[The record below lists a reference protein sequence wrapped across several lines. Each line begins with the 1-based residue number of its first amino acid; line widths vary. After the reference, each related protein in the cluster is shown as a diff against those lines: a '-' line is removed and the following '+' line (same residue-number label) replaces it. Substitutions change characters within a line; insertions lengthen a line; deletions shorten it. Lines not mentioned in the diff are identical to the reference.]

1 MMVANLKKNRFPMDD
16 ILAADSVP
24 NRLQPN
30 CLNNLI
36 NHKRLKIA
44 VLIRDFVT
52 TGGAERYACEVT
64 RRLAREHEV
73 HVFCQNWDATV
84 SEVIAFHRIPKPLA
98 KPSFVNQLLFS
109 FFTRRALASA
119 RPAFDIVHSHDKVT
133 AFDLLTIHCPC
144 FRGFITDKKTW
155 LSRLLIWLS
164 VITSPRS
171 LGYLGL
177 EKGQFTLRPDRRLIA
192 VSTSVKEDVQH
203 NYPLPG
209 SFFSLA
215 QPGADYEQI
224 RAVVDMA
231 DRQALRQQY
240 HFGPDDF
247 VLLFV
252 GTEFKRKGLATLL
265 AAMAKLDDQRVRLL
279 VAGGGGGKMQIF
291 KQLAQDLGLADR
303 VAFAGL
309 VRDVF
314 PLYALADLFVLPTIS
329 DPCPMS
335 PVEAMAGG
343 LATIMSR
350 SPFCGTAEHIRQDE
364 ALILQDPTDL
374 DELVA
379 AIRQGMD
386 RDCRA
391 QLQEKGQRLAQTLS
405 WEKTAAATLEAYQ
418 QLLDARPP
426 KS

>member
-52 TGGAERYACEVT
+52 TGGAERYACEVP

-252 GTEFKRKGLATLL
+252 GTEFKRKGLGNLL
-265 AAMAKLDDQRVRLL
+265 AALARLDAPKVRLL

>member
-1 MMVANLKKNRFPMDD
+1 MVANLKT
-16 ILAADSVP
+16 DSVP
-24 NRLQPN
+24 NRLQSN
-30 CLNNLI
+30 SLNNLSS
-36 NHKRLKIA
+36 HKRLKIA

-64 RRLAREHEV
+64 RRLAQAHEV
-73 HVFCQNWDATV
+73 HLFCQSWDASI
-84 SEVIAFHRIPKPLA
+84 SESITFHRIPKLLA

-119 RPAFDIVHSHDKVT
+119 RHVFDIVHSHDKVT
-133 AFDLLTIHCPC
+133 TFDLLTIHCPC
-144 FRGFITDKKTW
+144 YRGFITDKKRW
-155 LSRLLIWLS
+155 LNKLLVWLS

-203 NYPLPG
+203 NYPLPD

-215 QPGADYEQI
+215 HPGADYARI
-224 RAVVDMA
+224 HAVVDQA
-231 DRQALRQQY
+231 DRRDLRQQY

-252 GTEFKRKGLATLL
+252 GTEFKRKGLGQLL
-265 AAMAKLDDQRVRLL
+265 AAMARLDDTRVRLL
-279 VAGGGGGKMQIF
+279 VAGGGGGKMQLF
-291 KQLAQDLGLADR
+291 QQLTHDLGLAGR
-303 VAFAGL
+303 VTFAGL

-314 PLYALADLFVLPTIS
+314 PLYALADLFVLPTMS

-335 PVEAMAGG
+335 PVEAMASG

-350 SPFCGTAEHIRQDE
+350 SPFCGTAEHISQGE
-364 ALILQDPTDL
+364 ALILQDPTDIN
-374 DELVA
+374 ELVA
-379 AIRQGMD
+379 AIRQEMEPGH
-386 RDCRA
+386 RE
-391 QLQEKGQRLAQTLS
+391 QLQKKGQRLAQTLS
-405 WEKTAAATLEAYQ
+405 WERTTAATLAAYE
-418 QLLDARPP
+418 QLLAERPARNVP
-426 KS
+426 KAKR